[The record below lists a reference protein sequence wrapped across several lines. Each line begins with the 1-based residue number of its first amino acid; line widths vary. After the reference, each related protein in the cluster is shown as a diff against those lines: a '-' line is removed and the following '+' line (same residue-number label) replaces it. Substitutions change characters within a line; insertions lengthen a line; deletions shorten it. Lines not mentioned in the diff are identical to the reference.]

1 MLSLII
7 GICTIVMVIN
17 SLFLVLLILV
27 QLPKKEAGAGLAF
40 GAGAAETVFGAGA
53 GTPLSK
59 ITSYAAGLFLVL
71 ALALGSLNAV
81 QSKRSSNLLEEE
93 ISSQTVAPV
102 AAPSA
107 TDGASTTEPAVA
119 AEVESEGVFE
129 DPAVA
134 AEEVPALTVPTP
146 GVENEEPLKPEATV
160 PATEP
165 NPNN

>member
-71 ALALGSLNAV
+71 AMALGSLNAV
-81 QSKRSSNLLEEE
+81 QSKRSSSLLEEE

-107 TDGASTTEPAVA
+107 TDGVSTTEPAVA